1 MTALGEIALVA
12 LAGMVFGVAGTGV
25 GALLGV
31 AVGMPSPRALACL
44 LNLTGGLMIALAC
57 FKMLPNA
64 YALSAPMGMAGM
76 LMGVVATLALDA
88 LLRRRMRV
96 VQRTQAS
103 EEEGLARAGLMVAAG
118 SALHNLPEG
127 LAVGSGCAQA
137 PALGLALA
145 AMILLHDVPEGMA
158 AALPMRASGVG
169 AARALAMTAAS
180 GVPAG
185 VGAAAGLVLGGVSP
199 DMLALCMGLA
209 GGTVLQVAA
218 EELIPRAEA
227 LESFWGSSLCLTL
240 GVALGSAVSLIV

>member
-1 MTALGEIALVA
+1 MGEIALVA

-137 PALGLALA
+137 PALGFALA

-158 AALPMRASGVG
+158 AALPLRASGVG
-169 AARALAMTAAS
+169 AVRALAMTAAS

-185 VGAAAGLVLGGVSP
+185 VGP

>member
-1 MTALGEIALVA
+1 MA
-12 LAGMVFGVAGTGV
+12 LAVLAGTVFGVAGTGV
-25 GALLGV
+25 GGLLGV
-31 AVGMPSPRALACL
+31 AMGMPSPRALACL

-64 YALSAPMGMAGM
+64 YALSAPMGLAGM
-76 LMGVVATLALDA
+76 LLGVAMTLSLDA
-88 LLRRRMRV
+88 LLRRRMRAL
-96 VQRTQAS
+96 QPAGT
-103 EEEGLARAGLMVAAG
+103 EDGLVRAGLMVAAG

-185 VGAAAGLVLGGVSP
+185 VGAAAGWRWAACRRTCSRCAWAWRAARCCRSP
-199 DMLALCMGLA
+199 RRSSS
-209 GGTVLQVAA
+209 
-218 EELIPRAEA
+218 RARRRWSRSGA
-227 LESFWGSSLCLTL
+227 RPC
-240 GVALGSAVSLIV
+240 A